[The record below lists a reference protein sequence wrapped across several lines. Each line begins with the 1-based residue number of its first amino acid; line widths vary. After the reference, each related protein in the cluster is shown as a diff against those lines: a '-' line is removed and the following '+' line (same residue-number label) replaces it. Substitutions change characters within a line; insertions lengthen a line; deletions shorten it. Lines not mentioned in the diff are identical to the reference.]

1 MEKKNQV
8 KIWIV
13 IFPLEPYFKMWWEKI
28 YMLIVGNLDNTENT
42 QKENNNYSK
51 AHQPGK
57 ATIYILA

>member
-1 MEKKNQV
+1 
-8 KIWIV
+8 
-13 IFPLEPYFKMWWEKI
+13 MWWEKI